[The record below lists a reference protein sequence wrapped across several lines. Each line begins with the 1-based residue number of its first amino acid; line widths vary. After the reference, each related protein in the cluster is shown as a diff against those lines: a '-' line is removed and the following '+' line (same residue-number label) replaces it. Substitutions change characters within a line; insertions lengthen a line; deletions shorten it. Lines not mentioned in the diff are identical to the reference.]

1 MPHFF
6 HTQIPNQLEVLAES
20 HARAKSVSVAF
31 FVRSG
36 SRFESPAVSGI
47 SHFLEHLVFKGS
59 QTRSAL
65 DVNREFDAMG
75 ISFNACTM
83 EESTIFYSTLLP
95 EFLEPCL
102 EIYAD
107 ILRPAIREEDF
118 RSEKEVVLEEIGMY
132 ENEPPF
138 CFDDRLRQAFFNGH
152 PLGNPVLGSVRS
164 VRSLT
169 RRQVKKWIRE
179 KYAPQNIQICACGK
193 VDFDELVR
201 LAQKYC
207 GKWENGPEKPTVGV
221 PRDFNPR
228 LGRRKFYRSQATRE
242 YALGTSFARTSTFRQ
257 TLTARLIASIL
268 GDDSGSRLYWEFV
281 DSGRAEHAVLN
292 FVEYSEGGCFNSSLA
307 CEPEDA
313 RQNRARLKKIF
324 RGAQA
329 GDISEAELSLAKNRL
344 TTACVLGSERG
355 SNRIFTVGGDWM
367 ASREYHTIEE
377 EVETLR
383 SITLEE
389 IGALLNAFPL
399 TDSLTFSVGP
409 PPNRGATSKQASV

>member
-6 HTQIPNQLEVLAES
+6 HTQLSNQLEVLAES
-20 HARAKSVSVAF
+20 HERAKSLSIGF
-31 FVRSG
+31 FVRCG

-59 QTRSAL
+59 LTRSAQ
-65 DVNREFDAMG
+65 DVNREFDTIG
-75 ISFNACTM
+75 VSFNACTM
-83 EESTIFYSTLLP
+83 EESTIFYASLLP
-95 EFLEPCL
+95 EFIEPCL

-138 CFDDRLRQAFFNGH
+138 CLDDRLRQSFFNGH
-152 PLGNPVLGSVRS
+152 PLGNPVLGSARS
-164 VRSLT
+164 VRHLT
-169 RRQVKKWIRE
+169 RRRIKKWILE
-179 KYAPQNIQICACGK
+179 KYAPQNIQLCACGN
-193 VDFDELVR
+193 VDFDKLVR
-201 LAQKYC
+201 LADKYC
-207 GKWENGPEKPTVGV
+207 GKWENSPEKPLKCV
-221 PRDFNPR
+221 PCDFKPR
-228 LGRRKFYRSQATRE
+228 LGHRTFCRPQATRE
-242 YALGTSFARTSTFRQ
+242 YVLGTSFARISSFRQ

-281 DSGRAEHAVLN
+281 DSGLAEHAVLN

-313 RQNRARLKKIF
+313 QKNQAKLEAIF

-329 GDISEAELSLAKNRL
+329 GNITEVELSLAKNRL
-344 TTACVLGSERG
+344 ATACVLGSEKG
-355 SNRIFTVGGDWM
+355 GNRIFTVGGDWA
-367 ASREYHTIEE
+367 ASREYHSIEE

-389 IGALLNAFPL
+389 IGAFLQTFPL

-409 PPNRGATSKQASV
+409 

>member
-6 HTQIPNQLEVLAES
+6 HTQISNQMEVLAES
-20 HARAKSVSVAF
+20 HSRAKSVSVGF

-36 SRFESPAVSGI
+36 SRFEAPAVSGI

-59 QTRSAL
+59 RTRSAQ

-83 EESTIFYSTLLP
+83 EETTIFYATLLP

-107 ILRPAIREEDF
+107 ILRPALREEDF

-138 CFDDRLRQAFFNGH
+138 CLDDRLRQAFFNGH
-152 PLGNPVLGSVRS
+152 PLGNPVLGSVQS
-164 VRSLT
+164 VRSLS

-179 KYAPQNIQICACGK
+179 KYAPRNIQLCACGK

-207 GKWENGPEKPTVGV
+207 GKWENGSEKPTVCV
-221 PRDFNPR
+221 PSDFKPR
-228 LGRRKFYRSQATRE
+228 LGNRKFYRSQATQE
-242 YALGTSFARTSTFRQ
+242 YVLGTSFAGVSTFRQ
-257 TLTARLIASIL
+257 MLTARLLASIL
-268 GDDSGSRLYWEFV
+268 GDDAGSRLYWEFV
-281 DSGRAEHAVLN
+281 DSGRAEHAVLS
-292 FVEYSEGGCFNSSLA
+292 FTKYSEGGCFNSSLA

-313 RQNRARLKKIF
+313 RKNRARLKKIF

-329 GDISEAELSLAKNRL
+329 GDISEAELLLAKNRL
-344 TTACVLGSERG
+344 ATACVLGSERG

-367 ASREYHTIEE
+367 ASREYHPIEE

-389 IGALLNAFPL
+389 IGALLEAFPL
-399 TDSLTFSVGP
+399 TNSLTFSVGP
-409 PPNRGATSKQASV
+409 PKNRGAAGN